1 VFVLACAFKLLAG
14 FCEPSENSKR
24 YAEALKRT
32 NSKSGKYVSP
42 TTAEYFSG
50 GVAG

>member
-1 VFVLACAFKLLAG
+1 LQDFANQVKY
-14 FCEPSENSKR
+14 SKR